1 MFLVAIGLFGQ
12 AKVMPDREAEVA
24 SELDTLSLP
33 AEHPEWAL
41 ARRAMASEGLCHLSP
56 SAPADS
62 GVAAPAA
69 DLPDAA
75 IDGNSIVRLVAYAC
89 E

>member
-1 MFLVAIGLFGQ
+1 MFLVAMGLFGQ
-12 AKVMPDREAEVA
+12 AKVMPDRETEVA
-24 SELDTLSLP
+24 ELDTLSLP

-56 SAPADS
+56 SASADS
-62 GVAAPAA
+62 GVAAAPAA
-69 DLPDAA
+69 NPPDAA